1 MQIINLLSD
10 TGTKPTPGM
19 LQAMMAAE
27 VGDDVFRED
36 PTVNALEE
44 KCAAL
49 VGHEAAL
56 FCPSGTMTNQIAL
69 KVHTRPL
76 DEVIC
81 DEMSH
86 IYQYEVGGYAFNSGI
101 GINLIRTDYG
111 ILNADQVLAAIKP
124 RFDWLPKSSLVVIEN
139 TCNKGGGST
148 YTLDAIKN
156 IRLVCKNQGLALHLD
171 GARLFNALVETGDTP
186 AAIGAEVDSIS
197 ICLSKGLGAP
207 VGSVLTGS
215 RDFIAEARRVR
226 KVMGGG
232 MRQAGYLAGAGIYA
246 LDHHIERLQEDHVH
260 ARQLATALKQL
271 AYTANIRPV
280 QTNIVIFDLVK
291 PATPPHFLAY
301 LKANGIS
308 ASAFGPQTIRFVTHL
323 DVGAE
328 MIKRAIEV
336 LQGYSA
342 AGNKS
347 QP

>member
-10 TGTKPTPGM
+10 TVTKPTPAM
-19 LQAMMAAE
+19 LKAMMAAE
-27 VGDDVFRED
+27 VGDDVFKED

-101 GINLIRTDYG
+101 GINLIRSENG
-111 ILNADQVLAAIKP
+111 ILNAAQVNAAVKP

-139 TCNKGGGST
+139 TCNKGGGSM
-148 YTLDAIKN
+148 YTIEAIRD
-156 IRLVCKNQGLALHLD
+156 IRQVCQQQNLALHLD
-171 GARLFNALVETGDTP
+171 GARLFNALVESGDSP
-186 AAIGAEVDSIS
+186 ASIGAEVDSIS

-207 VGSVLTGS
+207 VGSVLTGT

-232 MRQAGYLAGAGIYA
+232 MRQAGYLTAAGIYA
-246 LDHHIERLQEDHVH
+246 LDHHVERLKEDHEH
-260 ARQLATALKQL
+260 ARMIATTLAELPYA
-271 AYTANIRPV
+271 ANIRPV
-280 QTNIVIFDLVK
+280 QTNILIFDLVE
-291 PATPPHFLAY
+291 PATPDHFLNF
-301 LKANGIS
+301 LKTKGII

-323 DVGAE
+323 DVNTE
-328 MIKRAIEV
+328 MIRQATEILKT
-336 LQGYSA
+336 YST
-342 AGNKS
+342 GSKS